1 MDSSAQRGPGKYPIR
16 VVARLTGI
24 PIDTL
29 RAWER
34 RYGAVEPGRDDR
46 GRLYAEPD
54 VQKLK
59 LLRRLVERGHAI
71 GRIAKMGEAE
81 LSQLLEVA
89 LEPHDRDGKSDTIDL
104 RALLEAI
111 DRYDMA
117 SADRQLGK
125 LAAVLSARELV
136 HQVVLPLMREVGT
149 GWERGMFTVAQEH
162 LASGAMRN
170 LLGSLVRVQAPRD
183 GRAGVVFAT
192 PPGERH
198 EIGILAAAMLCAAA
212 GLGVIYLGADLPPDD
227 VVEAARRTGARA
239 VVLGMTIEGAPAPGL
254 VPEEIARAIALA
266 VPRGVEVFV
275 GGAATNERGSA
286 LRDAGVFVLHDFDAL
301 ENAYRGLG
309 GRL

>member
-1 MDSSAQRGPGKYPIR
+1 MDASAQRGPGKYPIR

-34 RYGAVEPGRDDR
+34 RYRAVEPGRDDR

-71 GRIAKMGEAE
+71 GRIANMHEAE
-81 LSQLLEVA
+81 LSNLLEAA
-89 LEPHDRDGKSDTIDL
+89 LEPRDRDGKADTIDL
-104 RALLEAI
+104 GALLDAI
-111 DRYDMA
+111 DRYDLGAM
-117 SADRQLGK
+117 DRQLGK
-125 LAAVLSARELV
+125 LTAVLSARELV
-136 HQVVLPLMREVGT
+136 HQVVLPLMREVGD
-149 GWERGMFTVAQEH
+149 GWERGELTIAQEH
-162 LASGAMRN
+162 LATGAVRG
-170 LLGSLVRVQAPRD
+170 LLGSLVRVQSPRD
-183 GRAGVVFAT
+183 GRAGVIFAT

-198 EIGILAAAMLCAAA
+198 EIGILAAAMLGAAA
-212 GLGVIYLGADLPPDD
+212 GLGVVYLGADLPPGD

-239 VVLGMTIEGAPAPGL
+239 VVLGMTTGVGP
-254 VPEEIARAIALA
+254 VPMETARQIALA

-275 GGAATNERGSA
+275 GGQATNGPDDGW
-286 LRDAGVFVLHDFDAL
+286 RDAGVTVLRDFDAL
-301 ENAYRGLG
+301 EIAYRGMG

>member
-1 MDSSAQRGPGKYPIR
+1 MDASADRGPGKYPIR

-71 GRIAKMGEAE
+71 GRIANMGDAE
-81 LSQLLEVA
+81 LSRLLEA
-89 LEPHDRDGKSDTIDL
+89 GLEPRDRDGKADQIDL
-104 RALLEAI
+104 RALFEAI

-117 SADRQLGK
+117 ALDRQVGK

-136 HQVVLPLMREVGT
+136 YQVVLPLMREVGDA
-149 GWERGMFTVAQEH
+149 WERGQFTVAQEH
-162 LASGAMRN
+162 LATGAMRN

-192 PPGERH
+192 PAGERH
-198 EIGILAAAMLCAAA
+198 EIGILAAAMLGATA
-212 GLGVIYLGADLPPDD
+212 GLGVIYLGADLPHAD
-227 VVEAARRTGARA
+227 VVEAVRRTGARV
-239 VVLGMTIEGAPAPGL
+239 VVLGMTVTGD
-254 VPEEIARAIALA
+254 VPPEQVAGTIAQAL
-266 VPRGVEVFV
+266 PRGVDILV
-275 GGAATNERGSA
+275 GGAATNGRVEP
-286 LRDAGVFVLHDFDAL
+286 LRDAGVTVLRDFEAL
-301 ENAYRGLG
+301 ENAYRGMG
-309 GRL
+309 ARI

>member
-1 MDSSAQRGPGKYPIR
+1 
-16 VVARLTGI
+16 
-24 PIDTL
+24 
-29 RAWER
+29 
-34 RYGAVEPGRDDR
+34 
-46 GRLYAEPD
+46 
-54 VQKLK
+54 
-59 LLRRLVERGHAI
+59 
-71 GRIAKMGEAE
+71 
-81 LSQLLEVA
+81 
-89 LEPHDRDGKSDTIDL
+89 
-104 RALLEAI
+104 
-111 DRYDMA
+111 
-117 SADRQLGK
+117 
-125 LAAVLSARELV
+125 
-136 HQVVLPLMREVGT
+136 
-149 GWERGMFTVAQEH
+149 MFTVAQEH

-198 EIGILAAAMLCAAA
+198 EIGILAAAMLGAAA

-239 VVLGMTIEGAPAPGL
+239 VVPGMTIEGAPAPGL

>member
-1 MDSSAQRGPGKYPIR
+1 MDASAERGPGKYPIR

-71 GRIAKMGEAE
+71 GRIANLGDGE
-81 LSQLLEVA
+81 LSRLLEA
-89 LEPHDRDGKSDTIDL
+89 GLEPHDRDGKADQIDL
-104 RALLEAI
+104 RALFDAI

-117 SADRQLGK
+117 ALDRQVGK

-136 HQVVLPLMREVGT
+136 YQVVLPLMREVGDA
-149 GWERGMFTVAQEH
+149 WERGQFTVAQEH
-162 LASGAMRN
+162 LATGAMRN

-183 GRAGVVFAT
+183 GRPGVVFAT
-192 PPGERH
+192 PAGERH
-198 EIGILAAAMLCAAA
+198 EIGILAAAMLGATA
-212 GLGVIYLGADLPPDD
+212 GLGVIYLGADLPHED
-227 VVEAARRTGARA
+227 VVEAVRRTGARV
-239 VVLGMTIEGAPAPGL
+239 VVLGMTVTGDVL
-254 VPEEIARAIALA
+254 PEQTARSIAQAL
-266 VPRGVEVFV
+266 PRGVDILV
-275 GGAATNERGSA
+275 GGAATNGRAEPLREAGVTA
-286 LRDAGVFVLHDFDAL
+286 LRDFEAL
-301 ENAYRGLG
+301 ENAYRGMG
-309 GRL
+309 ARL

>member
-1 MDSSAQRGPGKYPIR
+1 MDASAQKGPGKYPIR

-71 GRIAKMGEAE
+71 GRIANMEDAE
-81 LSQLLEVA
+81 LSRLLEA
-89 LEPHDRDGKSDTIDL
+89 GLEPRDRDGKADQIDL
-104 RALLEAI
+104 RALFDAI
-111 DRYDMA
+111 DRYDM
-117 SADRQLGK
+117 SALDRQVGK

-136 HQVVLPLMREVGT
+136 YQVVLPLMREVGSA
-149 GWERGMFTVAQEH
+149 WERGQFTVAQEH
-162 LASGAMRN
+162 LATGAMRN

-183 GRAGVVFAT
+183 GRASVVFAT
-192 PPGERH
+192 PAGERH
-198 EIGILAAAMLCAAA
+198 EIGILAAAMLGATA
-212 GLGVIYLGADLPPDD
+212 GLGVVYLGADLPAED
-227 VVEAARRTGARA
+227 VVEAVRRTGARV
-239 VVLGMTIEGAPAPGL
+239 VVLGMTVTGDVL
-254 VPEEIARAIALA
+254 PEQIARSITQVL
-266 VPRGVEVFV
+266 PRGVDVLV
-275 GGAATNERGSA
+275 GGAATNGRVEA
-286 LRDAGVFVLHDFDAL
+286 LREADVTVLRDFEAL

-309 GRL
+309 ARL